1 MEKTISVVMP
11 IYNVAAYLP
20 ECLDS
25 LLGQDYEELEILL
38 VDDGS
43 KDDSG
48 AICDAY
54 AAKDGRIKVIH
65 QKNGGA
71 AAAKN
76 TALRAA
82 TGYYLSFGDS
92 DDYLEP
98 NVYGDMVSL
107 LENTGSDVGVFAFRN
122 AFRNRFEDHIP
133 HPVRE
138 EMTGEDY
145 LRRFATRDWTCALLW
160 NKLYKRELFEG
171 VFFEEGHRIDDEYF
185 TYKAFLK
192 AKKVVCDSRIIYNY
206 RRRAS
211 SAMLNPQ
218 ARERLA
224 LDRIDFNAKRRETIK
239 KSCPGLQKTFDIQ
252 FLDALTYLPTDPEN
266 SEESIRVIKRKLKE
280 YFLQPGNTFPPKY
293 LWRGL
298 LHTALTGTEK
308 LLKEKRQDTE
318 TGNTE
323 DYFA

>member
-1 MEKTISVVMP
+1 MKKVISVIIPV
-11 IYNVAAYLP
+11 YNVAAYLP
-20 ECLDS
+20 QCLDS
-25 LLGQDYEELEILL
+25 LLAQDYQALEIIL

-43 KDDSG
+43 KDESG

-54 AAKDGRIKVIH
+54 GEKDSRIRVIH

-82 TGYYLSFGDS
+82 TGELLSFVDS

-98 NVYGDMVSL
+98 NAYSYMVDL
-107 LENTGSDVGVFAFRN
+107 LESTGSDVGVFAFTN
-122 AFRNRFEDHIP
+122 EFRSHAETHIP
-133 HPVRE
+133 HPNRE
-138 EMTGEDY
+138 KMTGTAY
-145 LRRFATRDWTCALLW
+145 LQRFTTRDWTCALLW
-160 NKLYKRELFEG
+160 NKLYKRSLFDG

-192 AKKVVCDSRIIYNY
+192 AETVVCDNRVIYHY

-211 SAMLNPQ
+211 SAMLNPA

-224 LDRIDFNAKRRETIK
+224 LDRIDFHAKRREIIRE
-239 KSCPGLQKTFDIQ
+239 SCPQLQKAFDIQ

-266 SEESIRVIKRKLKE
+266 GEESIRRIKQELKQ
-280 YFLQPGNTFPPKY
+280 YFLQPGNTFPPKH
-293 LWRGL
+293 LWRRLLWTGL
-298 LHTALTGTEK
+298 TSTEN
-308 LLKEKRQDTE
+308 LLQQRRTPE
-318 TGNTE
+318 TNDCS